1 MHLHFDP
8 QAFPAIWNMKLPL
21 MSLIH
26 YVDLF
31 QMNGFF

>member
-8 QAFPAIWNMKLPL
+8 QAFPAIWNMTLPL
-21 MSLIH
+21 SLIH